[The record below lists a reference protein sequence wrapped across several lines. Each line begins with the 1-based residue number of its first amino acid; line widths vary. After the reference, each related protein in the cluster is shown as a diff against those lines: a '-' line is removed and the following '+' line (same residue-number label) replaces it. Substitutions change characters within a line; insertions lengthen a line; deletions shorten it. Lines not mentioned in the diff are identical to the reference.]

1 MKHELFDELVES
13 VKEGGAYRRGE
24 AEPAAAHFA
33 GEPDPREIRARM
45 GLTQEEF
52 SKALSISVKTLRNWE
67 PAVAPVI
74 LASILPVW
82 HLYSCG
88 FRVLAGRWSTESTP
102 RRGYHAIRPLCARL
116 PPGRQLAVFLYSI
129 PDTGRSTASWREFS
143 RPGECCRIETPTA
156 AHAQG
161 CRGEAR

>member
-52 SKALSISVKTLRNWE
+52 SKALRGLPLKVPSY
-67 PAVAPVI
+67 
-74 LASILPVW
+74 ASPL
-82 HLYSCG
+82 L
-88 FRVLAGRWSTESTP
+88 ST
-102 RRGYHAIRPLCARL
+102 
-116 PPGRQLAVFLYSI
+116 
-129 PDTGRSTASWREFS
+129 W
-143 RPGECCRIETPTA
+143 
-156 AHAQG
+156 
-161 CRGEAR
+161 